1 MSDAILLVCSI
12 ASALAGL
19 IAVATAADWTP
30 EPGKAPVRDD

>member
-12 ASALAGL
+12 ASTLAGL

-30 EPGKAPVRDD
+30 GHGEASVRED